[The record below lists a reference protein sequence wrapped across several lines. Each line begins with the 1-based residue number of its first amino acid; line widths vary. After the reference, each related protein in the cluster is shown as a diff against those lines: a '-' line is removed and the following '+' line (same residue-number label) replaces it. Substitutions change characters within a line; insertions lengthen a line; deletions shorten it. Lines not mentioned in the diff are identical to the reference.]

1 MIAQAREGIRAQIA
15 LSKSLVTIA
24 RARMVDSGF
33 DGTVEDPLNAVTR
46 HRINCRISHERSGP
60 SMLESSPGG
69 FTSNLSRYILVSHT
83 TDIKAGDV
91 FDWHGK
97 GYEIGPVD
105 PLFCHDAIIGYQAPL
120 KESANAD
127 EVTNCG

>member
-15 LSKSLVTIA
+15 LSRSTVTIA
-24 RARMVDSGF
+24 RSRLVDSGF
-33 DGTVEDPLNAVTR
+33 DSTVEDPFNPVVR
-46 HRINCRISHERSGP
+46 HKISCRISHERSGP
-60 SMLESSPGG
+60 GMLEPAPGG

-83 TDIKAGDV
+83 TDIAQKDI
-91 FDWHGK
+91 FSWHGK

-105 PLFCHDAIIGYQAPL
+105 PLYYGDAIIGYQAPL

-127 EVTNCG
+127 EIADCG